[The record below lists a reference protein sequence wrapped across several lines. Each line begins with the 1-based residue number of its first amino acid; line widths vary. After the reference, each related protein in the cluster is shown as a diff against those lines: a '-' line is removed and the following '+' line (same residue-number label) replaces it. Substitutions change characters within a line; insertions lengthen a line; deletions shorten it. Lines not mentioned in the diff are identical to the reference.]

1 MELLLSEVLDWSQGL
16 DEWQRDA
23 LRRVFIN
30 GSLSA
35 VDIQE
40 LIVLVKERN
49 GCGPEAVM
57 RPVPLDSSH
66 LPALG
71 KGGPVQLLRLEH
83 LQNVNRFP
91 QGRGLEL
98 APEGANVLFGENGA
112 GKSGFARVLKNICRA
127 RHRTAVLPNAF
138 EDTQPR
144 PIPSANVVFIEDGN
158 QQEVEWTQGQDVESA
173 LAKVAVYDSACGGD
187 YLAKEGAS
195 EYQPYG
201 LPQLNR
207 FIAAQREIQTQIG
220 RERDAIRLNKTVFN
234 DLLGDHEVGSLIAQL
249 GPESDTNLLNQL
261 ATVSAVEAQR
271 LVDVTGV
278 LATMD
283 PEPEAKRAEQL
294 AKRLESSAV
303 TAKAAQRFVTDAALD
318 EVRKRH
324 NSLTTANEALDLAQ
338 LRLHKLDNGQEADLL
353 QGTGNS
359 VWKLLFEAAAK
370 FSTAHAYVGHEHPY
384 LGDDAK
390 CVLCQTSLDQDA
402 KERLQGF
409 SEYVANEASR
419 NAQSAAETMAD
430 TMSKIAA
437 ANFAPLDDITAQQLK
452 EIDPA
457 LAKFAEV
464 SVGQWTA
471 LRSWAQDAVRNSN
484 WDVPRPPLP
493 EGDALDACLLGRAQQ
508 LRNRAQELRAAL
520 DQEAKSNLEKEKTAL
535 QARKQLAGRIV
546 EVLAYVKDAQSNKK
560 LADCHASLDSR
571 GLSRKATAFANK
583 HVTTALAD
591 SLNNELRALGFRGRV
606 EAFVAGRTDAN
617 AGLTMVTLKIKDCEN
632 GAHHVLS
639 EGEQRVMGLAMF
651 LAEAHLQGHA
661 SAIVFD
667 DPTTSLD
674 HHHRRSIARRLTELA
689 EERQVIIFTHDAVF
703 LGDLG
708 RAINKAEHSAY
719 YLTIGWEGKHPG
731 HVQEG
736 MTWETADWKTRL
748 DEVERVAKEILAETG
763 DYLSEAL
770 KDRTK
775 DCYTK
780 LRGTIER
787 AVREVYMNETILPF
801 SDEVSVNSYGAVF
814 YQSPDEWNQLMEIY
828 DRCCEATDAHDTNG
842 EHQLPIPAPDQLI
855 KDVESTKELARLAK
869 KAKGRFESER
879 GEKRRAAKKLF
890 TNTDA

>member
-1 MELLLSEVLDWSQGL
+1 MELLNEVLDWSQGL

-30 GSLSA
+30 GSLTA

-40 LIVLVKERN
+40 LIVLIKEKN
-49 GCGPEAVM
+49 GCGPEAGT

-71 KGGPVQLLRLEH
+71 EGGPVQLLRLENM
-83 LQNVNRFP
+83 QNVNRFP
-91 QGRGLEL
+91 NGRGLEL
-98 APEGANVLFGENGA
+98 VPERANVLFGENGA

-127 RHRTAVLPNAF
+127 RHRTVVLPNAF
-138 EDTQPR
+138 DDTQPR
-144 PIPSANVVFIEDGN
+144 PIPSANVVFIEGGN
-158 QQEVEWTQGQDVESA
+158 QQEVEWAQGKEVQSA

-207 FIAAQREIQTQIG
+207 FIAAQREIQAQIG
-220 RERDAIRLNKTVFN
+220 RERDAIRFNKAAFH
-234 DLLGDHEVGSLIAQL
+234 DLSGSHEVGGLVAQL
-249 GPESDTNLLNQL
+249 GPESDTNRLNQL

-271 LVDVTGV
+271 LVDVTGI
-278 LATMD
+278 LTTMD

-294 AKRLESSAV
+294 ATRLEISAA
-303 TAKAAQRFVTDAALD
+303 TAKLAQRFVTDAALD

-324 NSLTTANEALDLAQ
+324 ESLMAANEALDIAQ
-338 LRLHKLDNGQEADLL
+338 QRLHKLDNGQEADLL

-359 VWKLLFEAAAK
+359 VWKLLFEAAEN

-390 CVLCQTSLDQDA
+390 CVLCQTPLDQAA

-419 NAQSAAETMAD
+419 NAQSAGEIMTD

-437 ANFAPLDDITAQQLK
+437 ANFAPVDEITAQQLN
-452 EIDPA
+452 EIDPE
-457 LAKFAEV
+457 LAQFSSA
-464 SVGQWTA
+464 SIGQWIE
-471 LRSWAQDAVRNSN
+471 RRNWAQSAVRNNN

-493 EGDALDACLLGRAQQ
+493 EGDALDACLLERAQQ
-508 LRNRAQELRAAL
+508 LRTRAQELRAAL
-520 DQEAKSNLEKEKTAL
+520 DHEAKKSLEKEKTEL
-535 QARKQLAGRIV
+535 QARKQLAERID
-546 EVLAYVKDAQSNKK
+546 EVLAYVNDAKSHKI

-571 GLSRKATAFANK
+571 GVSRKATALANK
-583 HVTTALAD
+583 YVTAALAD
-591 SLNNELRALGFRGRV
+591 CLNAELRALGFRGRV
-606 EAFVAGRTDAN
+606 EAIVAGRTDAN
-617 AGLTMVTLKIKDCEN
+617 AGLTMVTLKIKGCEN

-639 EGEQRVMGLAMF
+639 KGEQRVMGLAMF
-651 LAEAHLQGHA
+651 LAEAQLQGHA

-674 HHHRRSIARRLTELA
+674 HHHRRGIARRLTELA
-689 EERQVIIFTHDAVF
+689 KERQIIIFTHDAVF
-703 LGDLG
+703 LGELG
-708 RAINKAEHSAY
+708 RAMNKADHSAY

-748 DEVERVAKEILAETG
+748 DELAGVAKEILAESG
-763 DYLSEAL
+763 DYLSGAL

-801 SDEVSVNSYGAVF
+801 SDEVSVNSFGAVF
-814 YQSPDEWNQLMEIY
+814 FQSQEEWDQLLEIY
-828 DRCCEATDAHDTNG
+828 ERCCEATDAHDTNG
-842 EHQLPIPAPDQLI
+842 EHQLPIPEPEQLI
-855 KDVESTKELARLAK
+855 NDIDSTNVLAQQAK
-869 KAKGRFESER
+869 KAKGKFETER
-879 GEKRRAAKKLF
+879 GQKRRATKRLFVNAK
-890 TNTDA
+890 T